1 MAKSTSYQTLL
12 NPADSTNV
20 WQLLASNQLPAD
32 FLGKYTKGKGLTS
45 DFKFDPKQFLPAT
58 AQATSEPTGTLNLP
72 VTPDVSRY
80 GSVFKDNYDLDSLLD
95 YQRKYG
101 ELMNQQQAEAMR
113 TQYMPLIDAAK
124 RADLAYQKA
133 GYAFKEGQP
142 TSTIQ
147 RSVLAGQ
154 ALNQSSAGT
163 AAEMDA
169 YSRAVLSGR
178 PSYQG
183 QTLSYS

>member
-1 MAKSTSYQTLL
+1 
-12 NPADSTNV
+12 
-20 WQLLASNQLPAD
+20 
-32 FLGKYTKGKGLTS
+32 
-45 DFKFDPKQFLPAT
+45 
-58 AQATSEPTGTLNLP
+58 
-72 VTPDVSRY
+72 
-80 GSVFKDNYDLDSLLD
+80 
-95 YQRKYG
+95 
-101 ELMNQQQAEAMR
+101 MNRQQAEAMR

-169 YSRAVLSGR
+169 YSRAVLAGR